1 MANEGTETID
11 AGGDEGA
18 ASAEEQRI
26 SAIVNKALGGR
37 LARVLPKALS
47 EALEAQLAPIR
58 EQLGGARGNPADI
71 QRQAPSGGGASET
84 ETARK
89 YAELERKFQESEKA
103 RASERM
109 QGHKARAFGD
119 VRGALVGKARPEAIE
134 SALKVLKADDR
145 IGVREDGTPYMIDGD
160 EEVTIDEGVKRFMKS
175 KDGALFAPAP
185 SPATRKTGPK
195 VSGRTAPVERT
206 ETAAEKSLRMM
217 EENRARR
224 G

>member
-1 MANEGTETID
+1 MTTEVNDTTD

-26 SAIVNKALGGR
+26 SNIVNKALSGR

-47 EALEAQLAPIR
+47 ESLEAHLAPIR
-58 EQLGGARGNPADI
+58 EQLGATRGNPADA
-71 QRQAPSGGGASET
+71 QRQVPSGGVAADSEI
-84 ETARK
+84 ARK
-89 YAELERKFQESEKA
+89 YADLERKFQESEKA

-109 QGHKARAFGD
+109 QGHRARAFDG

-206 ETAAEKSLRMM
+206 ETAAERSLRMM